1 MDIVYAAE
9 KWSIADVLSAH
20 LHDEVAAEELE
31 IHENPCETGSFLLR
45 WRMGRF
51 VLAPNGEVD
60 KL

>member
-9 KWSIADVLSAH
+9 KTSIADVLSAQ
-20 LHDEVAAEELE
+20 LHAEVVAEELE
-31 IHENPCETGSFLLR
+31 VHENPCGTGSFLLR

-51 VLAPNGEVD
+51 VLPPNGEVD